1 MSRKP
6 DLPFIIL
13 LVIVIA
19 GGIYLLKLTKQR
31 SGLRRENERLFEIVE
46 YQDQMISELQNLYF
60 QGILPRKNELGLVDR
75 FCLSWPVSTSDS
87 LDKIVF
93 GKLIGVLSRFPAEKV
108 CICLSGEP
116 TTVLKSLF
124 DSLNYE
130 VKICPVLRVKAFFYV
145 NTVGQTKG
153 YFVLNQFSLGL
164 LDKYLKLLRE
174 NYLYP

>member
-6 DLPFIIL
+6 DLPFIIF

-93 GKLIGVLSRFPAEKV
+93 GKLIGVLSRF
-108 CICLSGEP
+108 
-116 TTVLKSLF
+116 
-124 DSLNYE
+124 
-130 VKICPVLRVKAFFYV
+130 
-145 NTVGQTKG
+145 Q
-153 YFVLNQFSLGL
+153 LG
-164 LDKYLKLLRE
+164 
-174 NYLYP
+174 